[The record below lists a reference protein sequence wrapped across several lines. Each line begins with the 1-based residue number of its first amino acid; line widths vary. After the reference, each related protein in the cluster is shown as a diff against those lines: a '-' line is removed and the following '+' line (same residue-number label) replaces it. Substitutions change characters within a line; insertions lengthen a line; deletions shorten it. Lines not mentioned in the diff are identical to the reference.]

1 MLAQAL
7 ICDDQQQ
14 FSLQQVLLP
23 DVGPDQIGIRT
34 CYSGVSIGTEFA
46 LIRNKISWGPYPL
59 CTGYQGTG
67 VVETVGHSV
76 KNFRIG
82 QRVFFRA
89 NSGMQ
94 LASGQQVSVVS
105 GTHCSHVVVNP
116 NTSHGADLLHEGAQ
130 MDLASL
136 FVMPAVGLN
145 GVDQA
150 NPRMGQHVIVHGA
163 GMIGL
168 GVIAALAVR
177 GCVVTAVDTN
187 AKALVI
193 AGQLGADHLI
203 SAGEKNWQEQINAIM
218 PDGAN
223 VVFEC
228 TGLPQC
234 INTAIELCR
243 PEATLVW
250 QGNYGAAAVPLK
262 FLPAHNRRLRMVFPC
277 DDGGPAC
284 RRAVIKAMS
293 HGTLPWQH
301 TVTHRINAADAP
313 EFYTRINS
321 GKHDVIGAVIQWS

>member
-1 MLAQAL
+1 
-7 ICDDQQQ
+7 
-14 FSLQQVLLP
+14 
-23 DVGPDQIGIRT
+23 
-34 CYSGVSIGTEFA
+34 
-46 LIRNKISWGPYPL
+46 
-59 CTGYQGTG
+59 
-67 VVETVGHSV
+67 VVETVGQKVS
-76 KNFRIG
+76 NFKVG
-82 QRVFFRA
+82 QRAFFRA
-89 NSGMQ
+89 NSEMQ
-94 LASGQQVSVVS
+94 LASGEKVSPVS

-145 GVDQA
+145 GVDKS

-168 GVIAALAVR
+168 GVVAALAVR

-187 AKALVI
+187 AKALAI

-203 SAGEKNWQEQINAIM
+203 NARDKNWQEQIKAIM
-218 PDGAN
+218 PDGAD

-243 PEATLVW
+243 QEATFVW
-250 QGNYGAAAVPLK
+250 QGNYGAAAVPLQ
-262 FLPAHNRRLRMVFPC
+262 FLSAHNRRLRMVFPC

-293 HGTLPWQH
+293 NGTLHWQH
-301 TVTHRINAADAP
+301 TVTHRITAAEAP
-313 EFYTRINS
+313 EFYSRINS
-321 GKHDVIGAVIQWS
+321 AKHDVIGAVIQWSE